1 MGKHRDQSCGQHTMQ
16 VRFVYEE
23 AESAQVIVLQIQH
36 YL

>member
-1 MGKHRDQSCGQHTMQ
+1 MKKNMGKHRDQ
-16 VRFVYEE
+16 RFVYEE